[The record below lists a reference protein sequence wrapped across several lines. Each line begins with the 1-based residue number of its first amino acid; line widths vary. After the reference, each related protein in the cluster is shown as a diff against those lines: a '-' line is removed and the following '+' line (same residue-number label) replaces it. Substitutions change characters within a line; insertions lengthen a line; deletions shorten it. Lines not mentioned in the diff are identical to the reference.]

1 MALHGAEGHVVG
13 YTPARTNRGWGVA
26 LFICLLTASLW
37 TMAWL
42 VNRNTYE
49 NPRDPLSPGSEQSME
64 ERGGHAQ
71 GAEPAQGG
79 APEHGAAPAPGEAPA
94 GH

>member
-1 MALHGAEGHVVG
+1 MALHGAERHVVG
-13 YTPARTNRGWGVA
+13 YKPAHTNRGWGVA

-42 VNRNTYE
+42 VNKYTFE
-49 NPRDPLSPGSEQSME
+49 DPTDPLSPGSEQTAAE
-64 ERGGHAQ
+64 HAAPAHGQ
-71 GAEPAQGG
+71 TPAQG
-79 APEHGAAPAPGEAPA
+79 EAAAPA

>member
-1 MALHGAEGHVVG
+1 MASHGGEGHVVG
-13 YTPARTNRGWGVA
+13 FKPALTNRGWGVA

-42 VNRNTYE
+42 VNKYTFE
-49 NPRDPLSPGSEQSME
+49 DPTDPLSPGSEQMME
-64 ERGGHAQ
+64 ERAASSH
-71 GAEPAQGG
+71 E
-79 APEHGAAPAPGEAPA
+79 AAPAHAETPAGGEAAAPA

>member
-1 MALHGAEGHVVG
+1 MALHGGEGHVVG
-13 YTPARTNRGWGVA
+13 YKPAHTNRGWGVA

-42 VNRNTYE
+42 VNKYTYE

-64 ERGGHAQ
+64 ERGVVPEA
-71 GAEPAQGG
+71 A
-79 APEHGAAPAPGEAPA
+79 EHGVATPAPAPA

>member
-1 MALHGAEGHVVG
+1 MALHGAERHVVG
-13 YTPARTNRGWGVA
+13 YTPAKTNRGWGVA

-42 VNRNTYE
+42 VNKYTFE
-49 NPRDPLSPGSEQSME
+49 DPTDPMSPGSEQSAVE
-64 ERGGHAQ
+64 HA
-71 GAEPAQGG
+71 APAQGE
-79 APEHGAAPAPGEAPA
+79 ATAPA